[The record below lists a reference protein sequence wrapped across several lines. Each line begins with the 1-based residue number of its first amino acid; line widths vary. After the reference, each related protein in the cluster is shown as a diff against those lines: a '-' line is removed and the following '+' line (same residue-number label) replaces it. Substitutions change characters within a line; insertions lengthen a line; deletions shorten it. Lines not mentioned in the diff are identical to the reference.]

1 VSKSFQEFGVSPPA
15 AAVLAKQGI
24 TDPLAIQSPV
34 LPDAPAPGSP
44 ASWQTVLAPHMTPRL
59 RPALLDVATSV
70 VAYLGL
76 MAAMFAAFR
85 VSYLLVLAL
94 AIPTAGFLVRTFIV
108 FHDCAHGSFL
118 RRKRAN
124 ATLGA
129 VLGVVLYTPFAW
141 WRHEHAVHHATTGDL
156 DKRGVGDIHTL
167 TVDEYRALSRW
178 GRVKY
183 RLFRNPFAMF
193 VIGPVWVLLISQ
205 RLITRGMRPKLRNSV
220 LGTDLALAL
229 GVAGL
234 CWLVGWKEFLL
245 VQSPPLLLAGA
256 AGIWLFYVQHQFED
270 AYWQSSDTW
279 SFNEAALE
287 GSSHLELPRILRF
300 FTGNIG
306 FHHVHHL
313 SARIPNYNLQAAHE
327 AGSLGSVTTLTL
339 RDGIRAVRL
348 KLWDQDQRQLV
359 TFREAG
365 RSRSPTNA

>member
-1 VSKSFQEFGVSPPA
+1 MSSDGIPA
-15 AAVLAKQGI
+15 AE
-24 TDPLAIQSPV
+24 
-34 LPDAPAPGSP
+34 
-44 ASWQTVLAPHMTPRL
+44 ASWRTVLAPHMAPRL
-59 RPALLDVATSV
+59 RPALIDVATSV
-70 VAYLGL
+70 VSYLGL
-76 MAAMFAAFR
+76 MVAMFVAFR
-85 VSYLLVLAL
+85 ISYLLVLVL
-94 AIPTAGFLVRTFIV
+94 AIPAAGFMVRTFIV

-118 RRKRAN
+118 PSKRAN

-156 DKRGVGDIHTL
+156 DKRGVGDIQTL
-167 TVDEYRALSRW
+167 TVDEYRARSWR
-178 GRVKY
+178 GRFAY
-183 RLFRNPFAMF
+183 RLFRNPFVMF
-193 VIGPVWVLLISQ
+193 VIGPLWVLVIGQ
-205 RLITRGMRPKLRNSV
+205 RLITRGMRPRLRNSI
-220 LGTDLALAL
+220 LGTNLALAL
-229 GVAGL
+229 VVAGL

-245 VQSPPLLLAGA
+245 VQSPPLLLAAA
-256 AGIWLFYVQHQFED
+256 AGIWLFYVQHQFEG
-270 AYWQSSDTW
+270 AYWQTSETW
-279 SFNEAALE
+279 NFDDAALQ
-287 GSSHLELPRILRF
+287 GGSHLALPRILRF

>member
-1 VSKSFQEFGVSPPA
+1 MRSDVIPA
-15 AAVLAKQGI
+15 R
-24 TDPLAIQSPV
+24 DE
-34 LPDAPAPGSP
+34 
-44 ASWQTVLAPHMTPRL
+44 SWRAVLAPHMTARL

-76 MAAMFAAFR
+76 MAIMFVALR
-85 VSYLLVLAL
+85 ISYLVVLVL

-118 RRKRAN
+118 RSKRAN
-124 ATLGA
+124 ARLGA

-156 DKRGVGDIHTL
+156 DKRGVGDIETL
-167 TVDEYRALSRW
+167 TVDEYRSRSW
-178 GRVKY
+178 RGRLRY
-183 RLFRNPFAMF
+183 RLFRNPFVMF
-193 VIGPVWVLLISQ
+193 VIGPVWVLLIGQ
-205 RLITRGMRPKLRNSV
+205 RLITRDMRPRLRHSV

-229 GVAGL
+229 VVSGL
-234 CWLVGWKEFLL
+234 CWLVGWKAFLL
-245 VQSPPLLLAGA
+245 VQGPPVVLAGA

-270 AYWQSSDTW
+270 AYWQTSDTW
-279 SFNEAALE
+279 SFDEAALH

-306 FHHVHHL
+306 LHHIHHL

-327 AGSLGSVTTLTL
+327 TGGLESVTTLTL

-348 KLWDQDQRQLV
+348 KLWDPDQHRLV
-359 TFREAG
+359 TFRDAA
-365 RSRSPTNA
+365 RNRPVTNTGA